1 MKKTRR
7 QFLKK
12 TGLATGIIINPF
24 KNIYP
29 ITKKT
34 IYKNP
39 IVGHG
44 EFKYKVD
51 RNWGVQDPSKFPVN
65 DCHEMVLDKK
75 NRIFMTTTHPK
86 NNILIYDRRGKILD
100 AWGKEFPGA
109 HGLTLNNEGDEE
121 FLYITDP
128 VTHKVF
134 KTTLKGRKIL
144 ELDTKK

>member
-1 MKKTRR
+1 
-7 QFLKK
+7 
-12 TGLATGIIINPF
+12 
-24 KNIYP
+24 
-29 ITKKT
+29 
-34 IYKNP
+34 
-39 IVGHG
+39 
-44 EFKYKVD
+44 
-51 RNWGVQDPSKFPVN
+51 
-65 DCHEMVLDKK
+65 MVLDKK

-109 HGLTLNNEGDEE
+109 HGLTLNNEGGEE

-144 ELDTKK
+144 SLTLQKKLLVIRKRSV